1 MQHRTAFLILSLFLA
16 GDSCCWILAFAP
28 SSMIVR
34 KTGTDSSSR
43 NAGDGN
49 TFLPSLTL
57 LRAQNQ
63 KPTTGHNELTA
74 RNTGKDKNKNNSNA
88 DFEYQEMR
96 AILTAMEQRNIQTLE
111 PIKRAEL
118 ESYITKVVQQ
128 HIPPQQVPP
137 LTAQNLVNTKYRLA
151 FSNQKVAA
159 TNLPAGAS
167 VVLEFLSDGT
177 TLNYRLQFSEKI
189 FGLDNINAKCSYT
202 LDEATGLLTFVY
214 NSVTTDLFGLQNLPV
229 GLFGQLKGRTSYIVS
244 SYFDGDYWIEVA
256 YDSPQQT
263 STYTNVYDQEVI
275 LLNVHDQQKRRA

>member
-1 MQHRTAFLILSLFLA
+1 MQHRTAFLILSLFLT
-16 GDSCCWILAFAP
+16 GDTCCWILAFAP
-28 SSMIVR
+28 SSGIAR
-34 KTGTDSSSR
+34 NTGSSR
-43 NAGDGN
+43 SGAGN
-49 TFLPSLTL
+49 SLPSFLTF

-63 KPTTGHNELTA
+63 KPTAGNNEQIA
-74 RNTGKDKNKNNSNA
+74 KNTGQNKSKNNSNNNA

-111 PIKRAEL
+111 PIRRAEL

-128 HIPPQQVPP
+128 HIPPQQGPP

-151 FSNQKVAA
+151 FSNQAVAA
-159 TNLPAGAS
+159 TNLPPGAS
-167 VVLEFLSDGT
+167 VVLEFLSDCT
-177 TLNYRLQFSEKI
+177 TLNYRLQFSQKI

-214 NSVTTDLFGLQNLPV
+214 DTITTDLFGLQNLPV

-263 STYTNVYDQEVI
+263 STYTNVYVRSR
-275 LLNVHDQQKRRA
+275 K